1 MLKRIRHTTLFL
13 VVVCVFLLIV
23 NVTLGLV
30 LTRQSIE
37 TMRTMISSRMLDVS
51 NTAAAMLDGD
61 VLESLTA
68 ADINTPEYWSAYKT
82 LSCFEENIGLEY
94 IYCVRDLGDG
104 SFVFLIDPD
113 PETPGA
119 FGEHIVYTEALY
131 QASLGTA
138 TVDKVPF
145 EDKWGRFYSAF
156 SPVFDSEG
164 RVAGIVGVD
173 FSADWYEEQASHQ
186 LRTTLLI
193 SGISLLFAGFTI
205 TLVAAR
211 AKRRFHQMIS
221 AMNVVSDGIETL
233 VHEVSPGIEMNL
245 PKEDSDGRYTDE
257 INELGDKIQSLENR
271 LSEQISFV
279 RSQAYVD
286 GLTGLGN
293 RTAYE
298 DLVKQLDDEIRQGT
312 ADFSVALFDMNGLK
326 EINDRLGH
334 TQGDQ
339 AIAALAA
346 ALKQFFTEEKLF
358 RIGGDEFIV
367 IFAGS
372 PADMQSRLG
381 EVDRLL
387 EQSAGA
393 TAAGG
398 CAVFTPGSDSSYREV
413 FMRADNAMYDVK
425 KKYYL
430 NR

>member
-1 MLKRIRHTTLFL
+1 MLKRVSHTTFFL
-13 VVVCVFLLIV
+13 VVICVFLLIV

-30 LTRQSIE
+30 LTRQSIA
-37 TMRTMISSRMLDVS
+37 TMRTMVESRMLDVS

-68 ADINTPEYWSAYKT
+68 EDINTPEYQNAYKT
-82 LSCFEENIGLEY
+82 LSCFEQNIGLEY
-94 IYCVRDLGDG
+94 IYCIRDLGEG
-104 SFVFLIDPD
+104 NFVFLIDPD
-113 PETPGA
+113 PEEPGA

-131 QASLGTA
+131 QASLGTPN
-138 TVDKVPF
+138 VDKVPF
-145 EDKWGRFYSAF
+145 EDKWGRFYSAY

-186 LRTTLLI
+186 LKTTMLI
-193 SGISLLFAGFTI
+193 SGISLLFASFMI
-205 TLVAAR
+205 ALVAAR
-211 AKRRFHQMIS
+211 ARRRFHQMIN

-245 PKEDSDGRYTDE
+245 SKEETGGLYKDE

-298 DLVKQLDDEIRQGT
+298 DRVKQLDDEIRHQT
-312 ADFSVALFDMNGLK
+312 ASFSVALFDMNGLK
-326 EINDRLGH
+326 EINDRRGH
-334 TQGDQ
+334 TQGDH

-346 ALKQFFTEEKLF
+346 ALKQVFTDEKLY
-358 RIGGDEFIV
+358 RIGGDEFLV
-367 IFAGS
+367 IFDSA
-372 PADMQSRLG
+372 PADIQAQL
-381 EVDRLL
+381 EEIDRLL
-387 EQSAGA
+387 KQNAGV
-393 TAAGG
+393 TAASGY
-398 CAVFTPGSDSSYREV
+398 AAFAPGSDTSYREV

-425 KKYYL
+425 KKFYL
-430 NR
+430 SH